1 MMENYLLRA
10 KHENYALGSF
20 NVNTYDEMVAL
31 CETAARLGQ
40 PLILMASMSC
50 ARFMGEKTFVKL
62 VQALNDAYPIDVYSH
77 LDHCTDQELLLR
89 CVDAGFDSVMF
100 DGSHRPFAEN

>member
-31 CETAARLGQ
+31 CETAGAARAAADPHGEHELR
-40 PLILMASMSC
+40 PLH
-50 ARFMGEKTFVKL
+50 G
-62 VQALNDAYPIDVYSH
+62 
-77 LDHCTDQELLLR
+77 
-89 CVDAGFDSVMF
+89 
-100 DGSHRPFAEN
+100 

>member
-31 CETAARLGQ
+31 CETAAPAADPHGEHELR
-40 PLILMASMSC
+40 PLH
-50 ARFMGEKTFVKL
+50 G
-62 VQALNDAYPIDVYSH
+62 
-77 LDHCTDQELLLR
+77 
-89 CVDAGFDSVMF
+89 
-100 DGSHRPFAEN
+100 